1 MQNPNLKAITLLG
14 CFLAAAPSWA
24 QKTTTEELQEINQ
37 RRAILEAQLKEAET
51 EKKLLEL
58 RAQIGGLN
66 TSTKKAPPPVETDP
80 GFGTPTVSHVEGAKG
95 NLEAVLIYRG
105 NVRQRVKT
113 GDVVYGSMVKKIA
126 LNEVVMVDI
135 KSNSLIRLQFSAG
148 PVQRDAGSQGPGA
161 SMPPGSPIPTVPPS
175 PTLNR

>member
-1 MQNPNLKAITLLG
+1 MQHPNLKALTLLG
-14 CFLAAAPSWA
+14 CLIATPALWA

-37 RRAILEAQLKEAET
+37 RRAILEAQLKEAEA

-58 RAQIGGLN
+58 RSQIGGLN
-66 TSTKKAPPPVETDP
+66 GANKKAPPPIETDP
-80 GFGTPTVSHVEGAKG
+80 GFGIPTVSHVEGTKD

-113 GDVVYGSMVKKIA
+113 GDVVYGSVVRKIA

-135 KSNSLIRLQFSAG
+135 KNNTMSRLQFSAG
-148 PVQRDAGSQGPGA
+148 PVTRDAGNQAPGA
-161 SMPPGSPIPTVPPS
+161 GMPPGSPIPTLPP
-175 PTLNR
+175 TMGR